1 MVDIAP
7 FRGLLYDQEKAGDI
21 SVLVSPP
28 YDVVTNKMR
37 DELMSCSKH
46 NIANLILPEGK
57 GRSKY
62 SNAAGLMNEWID
74 RQILVYDDK
83 PCFYSLRIRFRTGGK
98 ARSISGFIG
107 LTRIEDYGSGK
118 VLRHE
123 KTLSA
128 PREDRYS
135 LLESCRAN
143 FGLIYT
149 IYRDDGPVGK
159 LLSGIRR
166 QDPFISFSPCY
177 NKDYYFDLWKISGN
191 REIEKIKSAMQ
202 DKSILIADGH
212 HRYETSLMYRNRH
225 CGQESPA
232 GPAHYVLTLFME
244 SSQKELKI
252 YPTHRKLSFR
262 KSIDME
268 NISQLFSDKY
278 TIGPVSVQNGAMARS
293 LLHSLRKDGSTG
305 FILYSG
311 PNSSSRMVLKPAS
324 KYRHLESPD
333 VFILHEELIRDLDKE
348 WGIKD
353 ISFDHDGEQVIQDVD
368 SGDFDLGIFLNPPTV
383 RDMEDICYSGGLMP
397 QKSTF
402 FKPKPCSGLVM
413 YRF

>member
-7 FRGLLYDQEKAGDI
+7 FRGLLYDQDKAGDI

-37 DELMSCSKH
+37 DELMSCSKN
-46 NIANLILPEGK
+46 NIVNLILPEGK

-62 SNAAGLMNEWID
+62 SNAAALLDEWID
-74 RQILVYDDK
+74 RKILVYDDR
-83 PCFYSLRIRFRTGGK
+83 PCFYSLTIRFRRGGK
-98 ARSISGFIG
+98 VRSLSGFIG

-128 PREDRYS
+128 PREDRYN

-149 IYRDDGPVGK
+149 IYRDEGRVNDVLQK
-159 LLSGIRR
+159 SR
-166 QDPFISFSPCY
+166 QQEPFLSFSPCY

-212 HRYETSLMYRNRH
+212 HRYETSLIYSKRH
-225 CGQESPA
+225 RGKGTPA
-232 GPAHYVLTLFME
+232 GPADHVLTLFME

-268 NISQLFSDKY
+268 NISRLFSGKY
-278 TIGPVSVQNGAMARS
+278 IIDPVNVLNGAMAGS
-293 LLHSLRKDGSTG
+293 LLDSLRKDGSTG
-305 FILYSG
+305 FILYPG
-311 PNSSSRMVLKPAS
+311 HDSSSRLVLKS
-324 KYRHLESPD
+324 VRKYGHLESPD
-333 VFILHEELIRDLDKE
+333 VFILHEGLIRDLDKE

-353 ISFDHDGEQVIQDVD
+353 ISFDHDGDRVIQDVD
-368 SGDFDLGIFLNPPTV
+368 NGNYDLGIFLNPPTV
-383 RDMEDICYSGGLMP
+383 KDMEDICYSGGLMP

-402 FKPKPCSGLVM
+402 FQPKPCSGLVM